1 MLRAALPRDDGRWR
15 DAHAA
20 VASRWRV
27 WTGAQYYVMR
37 ALHKQE
43 ENEAVRDSIEGVVNL
58 MVRDDDPRDAAA
70 DGGDDE
76 AITMV

>member
-1 MLRAALPRDDGRWR
+1 
-15 DAHAA
+15 
-20 VASRWRV
+20 
-27 WTGAQYYVMR
+27 MR

-58 MVRDDDPRDAAA
+58 MVRDDDPRDAVAE
-70 DGGDDE
+70 DDDE

>member
-1 MLRAALPRDDGRWR
+1 
-15 DAHAA
+15 
-20 VASRWRV
+20 
-27 WTGAQYYVMR
+27 MR

>member
-1 MLRAALPRDDGRWR
+1 MTLAIRDSGWR
-15 DAHAA
+15 DAHA
-20 VASRWRV
+20 VTVSRCWTL
-27 WTGAQYYVMR
+27 TGAQYYVMR

-58 MVRDDDPRDAAA
+58 MVRDDDPRDAVAE
-70 DGGDDE
+70 DDDE